1 MLRRDLLSAGI
12 VMLLVTGCVTA
23 GKDSFDIAR
32 QLEQQKRLEDAL
44 PMYEDALSKDSA
56 NPEYRAALA
65 GVRSRLA
72 RQILESA
79 SEQLNVTPLKYD
91 NLRNAQGYLDKAL
104 KVDPDNVEA
113 RSMADS
119 LKGQMDQMLKKAETS
134 YSSAMKALEAKNWL
148 SALEQLKEI
157 RLYYPGYLDLAVKIA
172 TTENGAISFFLK
184 EADRY
189 KASDD
194 VDALVKSLESALA
207 VQPGNQQIAAAL
219 KDAKSKNTA
228 TANVEKAERFAGEN
242 RWDRVPVYLKRAQG
256 LGPNAAEKERIGK
269 LYADGGVKLM
279 EKATADLDKKALYS
293 AYVDTMIA
301 FDFNPAVFKS
311 SAADDLRRQLVAQMT
326 AKADEL
332 DAAGYIGLAL
342 YWTECAYKVSG
353 SQKELYQK
361 IQGLKDKVRQRVIKK
376 IAIMDFNPPAN
387 NPDAA
392 RLVTDSL
399 LSYMTRNAS
408 GDVKILARDVLGA
421 LIKEIEMGQAGLY
434 DIESAKKSGK
444 LKGTDVFIFGSLLQY
459 AVEKNVEEGQKM
471 VIAKVGIDREPN
483 PQYSAWMA
491 NNPRPS
497 EDDRRYAP
505 PAFIEKDKTETIRYK
520 VATHRKTANVTISFR
535 VIDVESG
542 EVVIT
547 KTLKSKKEATGT
559 YSEGVDIAGIPYQK
573 LDLPQDSDLLEKAV
587 DEAISDLGHQ
597 VLSRFQNLQETY
609 LNTAEVLK
617 KKGDTEPVA
626 EKYMDA
632 VVTEEVKNIKSP
644 ITENARRGMDLLLK
658 QAENYP
664 I

>member
-1 MLRRDLLSAGI
+1 MLRRDLLGVGMAMFLVAGCVSAGR
-12 VMLLVTGCVTA
+12 
-23 GKDSFDIAR
+23 DSFDIAR

-44 PMYEDALSKDSA
+44 PMYEEAFSKDTA
-56 NPEYRAALA
+56 NPEYRSALA
-65 GVRSRLA
+65 GIRSRLA
-72 RQILESA
+72 QQILSNA
-79 SEQLNVTPLKYD
+79 REQLAVTPLKYD

-104 KVDPDNVEA
+104 KVDPENVEA
-113 RSMADS
+113 RSLADT
-119 LKGQMDQMLKKAETS
+119 LKGQMDVMVKRAETS
-134 YSSAMKALEAKNWL
+134 YSAAMKALEAKNWL
-148 SALEQLKEI
+148 EALEKLKEI
-157 RLYYPGYLDLAVKIA
+157 RLYYPGYLDLAIKIA

-184 EADRY
+184 EADKY

-194 VDALVKSLESALA
+194 VDALVRSLESALA
-207 VQPGNQQIAAAL
+207 VQPGNQQIASAL
-219 KDAKSKNTA
+219 KDVKAKNTA
-228 TANVEKAERFAGEN
+228 AVNIEKAERFAGEN
-242 RWDRVPVYLKRAQG
+242 KWDRVRLYLKRAQG
-256 LGPNAAEKERIGK
+256 LNPGAGEKERINK
-269 LYADGGVKLM
+269 LYTDGGVKLM
-279 EKATADLDKKALYS
+279 QIAAADLDKKAIYS
-293 AYVDTMIA
+293 AYIDSMIA
-301 FDFNPAVFKS
+301 FDFNPAAFKGS
-311 SAADDLRRQLVAQMT
+311 GADALRSRLVGQLT

-332 DAAGYIGLAL
+332 DGAGYIGLAL

-376 IAIMDFNPPAN
+376 IAIMDFNPPTN

-483 PQYSAWMA
+483 PQYNNWMIA
-491 NNPRPS
+491 NPRPS
-497 EDDRRYAP
+497 DEDRRNAP

-535 VIDVESG
+535 VVDVESG

-573 LDLPQDSDLLEKAV
+573 LNLPQDTDLLEKAV

-617 KKGDTEPVA
+617 KKGEIEPVA

-644 ITENARRGMDLLLK
+644 VTENARQGLDLLLK
-658 QAENYP
+658 QVENYP